1 MRKIPALLSQ
11 SALAEKLVSLARE
24 KNITFGTAESCTGG
38 LISAAVTDISGAS
51 SVFWGGIVSYD
62 NSIKENLL
70 GVKSET
76 LSTVGAVSEETA
88 TQMAM
93 GAVRALSVDFAVSV
107 TGIAGPG
114 GATQNKPVGL
124 VYVGVRYKNKSKVC
138 KCFFSG
144 NRQEVILQATKK
156 ALQLLKNTVKK

>member
-1 MRKIPALLSQ
+1 MFDLFDYLIQ
-11 SALAEKLVSLARE
+11 N
-24 KNITFGTAESCTGG
+24 NITIATAESCTGG
-38 LISAAVTDISGAS
+38 NIAAEFVAKEGIS
-51 SVFWGGIVSYD
+51 SVF
-62 NSIKENLL
+62 LL
-70 GVKSET
+70 GAVTYANSAKQNVLGVNKKT
-76 LSTVGAVSEETA
+76 LKEFGAVSYECAIEMLKGV
-88 TQMAM
+88 QKVS
-93 GAVRALSVDFAVSV
+93 GADAVV
-107 TGIAGPG
+107 CTTGIAGPG